1 MMTVS
6 VLSGAELV
14 VVVSASNETKPK
26 PVLVVDV
33 AVGFVIDGEESKIP
47 VEDDAVIE
55 VLLESEV
62 VVVDAEVEVEV
73 GPVGSKVNGMVVL
86 GGFKLVVLSESRVTE
101 EAVEDVAA
109 A

>member
-47 VEDDAVIE
+47 VEDDVIE